1 MCGLARP
8 AQPFNLIDGE
18 TKMTQT
24 LKELELDTAR
34 GGIIVPDYMPR
45 RGALQEQY
53 KPGRVSIS
61 PVPNPTACFGL
72 DRVSISPI
80 PTPIP

>member
-34 GGIIVPDYMPR
+34 GGIIVPKFMPR

-61 PVPNPTACFGL
+61 PVPNPTARFGL
-72 DRVSISPI
+72 GHVSISPV

>member
-1 MCGLARP
+1 
-8 AQPFNLIDGE
+8 
-18 TKMTQT
+18 MTQT
-24 LKELELDTAR
+24 LKEFELETAR

>member
-1 MCGLARP
+1 
-8 AQPFNLIDGE
+8 
-18 TKMTQT
+18 MTQT

-61 PVPNPTACFGL
+61 PVPNPTACLGL
-72 DRVSISPI
+72 GRVSISPI